1 MSKAAEKF
9 RNTTDV
15 ELKHQ
20 ERELQ
25 DQLFRLKFQL
35 AMGQSESLKKI
46 RELRKDIARLKTIS
60 RQRELQ
66 TASETEKK

>member
-1 MSKAAEKF
+1 MSKQADKL

-20 ERELQ
+20 ERELA

-35 AMGQSESLKKI
+35 AMGQSESVKKI
-46 RELRKDIARLKTIS
+46 RQLRKDIARVKTIS
-60 RQRELQ
+60 RQREM
-66 TASETEKK
+66 AAAGTEKK